1 MAIIRGSL
9 LVGNPLIWLSGAQRD
24 ILARCRSDRPKY
36 IGVGSAILITS
47 AMAAVSMTFA
57 LYSAL
62 RVPLAASVV
71 FAIAWGLAI
80 MSLDR
85 WLVVSLVRQPRKLNY
100 LLLAL
105 PRVALGVL
113 FGLIISTP
121 FTLQIFKPEIDQ
133 QLAVIQKQNAD
144 QFYAGVSG
152 DPLTKKISQD
162 QTLVNNYEGII
173 RQNGQTGAN
182 LAQNPAVMALTEQR
196 DQAASKAST
205 AQNAYHCELYGTEM
219 NGSGHCVQG
228 NGPAAQQDQQ
238 EYNREESLVG
248 SLDAQ
253 ISSLETQIISS
264 NAAAASSNLSNAKKD
279 LGPAKAQLLS
289 DQSEQKA
296 EITSFTTTNAADT
309 GLLQR
314 LKALDQV
321 TAKNGMLQ
329 TARWLL
335 FLFFT
340 VIECLPILVKVL
352 LNLGPE
358 NTYEKALAQAER
370 VSLRLAGQETTRQY
384 RAAILAGDAV
394 SSEAERLHSQW
405 ENDILPDIIRDTTE
419 ARERVARARLR
430 RWEKAEME
438 RPDGGYSEDWTGP
451 GGLSRTRMLPE
462 TDWTSSAGPS
472 MNGPAPRLRAAWQAF
487 WGTGSGPDH
496 APPFQAR
503 SHDPEFPQ

>member
-1 MAIIRGSL
+1 
-9 LVGNPLIWLSGAQRD
+9 VGNPLIWLSGAQRE

-57 LYSAL
+57 LHSVL
-62 RVPLAASVV
+62 RVPLAASVL
-71 FAIAWGLAI
+71 FAVAWGLAI

-121 FTLQIFKPEIDQ
+121 FTLQIFKPEIDK
-133 QLAVIQKQNAD
+133 QLAQWQVQTAKSD
-144 QFYAGVSG
+144 YATVGSGSLANKVSTDWGRINKDKSIIGAHGVPS
-152 DPLTKKISQD
+152 
-162 QTLVNNYEGII
+162 
-173 RQNGQTGAN
+173 AN
-182 LAQNPAVMALTEQR
+182 LGQDPAVAALTAQL
-196 DQAASKAST
+196 SKART
-205 AQNAYHCELYGTEM
+205 QQNTDYNKWHCEMYGFP
-219 NGSGHCVQG
+219 GHCVAG
-228 NGPAAQQDQQ
+228 NGPAEQQDKQAYQQDAQQVTTLTDEINSQEQQ
-238 EYNREESLVG
+238 T
-248 SLDAQ
+248 
-253 ISSLETQIISS
+253 IS
-264 NAAAASSNLSNAKKD
+264 NGKAAAPENLSNAQKD
-279 LGPAKAQLLS
+279 LGPAQAQLAA
-289 DQSEQKA
+289 DTSEQQQLLN
-296 EITSFTTTNAADT
+296 SLNTTNVADT

-321 TAKNGMLQ
+321 TARNGMLQ

-370 VSLRLAGQETTRQY
+370 VSLRLASQETTRQY
-384 RAAILAGDAV
+384 RTAILAGDAV

-419 ARERVARARLR
+419 ARERVARARLQ

-438 RPDGGYSEDWTGP
+438 RLDSGYSEDWTGP
-451 GGLSRTRMLPE
+451 GDLSRTRMLPE

-472 MNGPAPRLRAAWQAF
+472 VRGPAPRLRAAWEAF
-487 WGTGSGPDH
+487 WGTGSPDH
-496 APPFQAR
+496 APPFQSR
-503 SHDPEFPQ
+503 SHDPGFPQ